1 MIIICNYSHFLIA
14 YIVANPAKLR
24 MKIKRYTA
32 LLSSTQF
39 RFPTVVVKGE
49 YDIYFFIIM

>member
-39 RFPTVVVKGE
+39 RYPTVVVKGE